1 MRLLVASSLPG
12 MADRV
17 AARLN
22 GSAAMHVE
30 KVVCSLSQT
39 YDFAEHHKPDC
50 VLLSA
55 ELADCPEFELLGS
68 MLKILKIGCIIVTG
82 APNADRRRR
91 VLMMTEGFE
100 RLPEEDLTEVALR
113 EALVSDCEMQL
124 LNCSTDR
131 HVSSGADYDKKRL
144 ILIGASTGGVD
155 ALLDVLSYFPK
166 DCPPTLIVQH
176 TGGRFARSLIRLLD
190 GCTAA
195 NVCAGVDGATIE
207 PGNVYLAPD
216 DGVHLQIQP
225 TRTPRILLST
235 ADLVFGHRPSIDA
248 LFDSAK
254 HIAKNVTAALL
265 TGMGRDGAHG
275 IAELRRAGAHT
286 IGQDEASCVVY
297 GMPRVA
303 AELGGIDEV
312 VPLVKMGP
320 TLLRSAEMRARV

>member
-1 MRLLVASSLPG
+1 MRLLVASSFPG
-12 MADRV
+12 MADRIV
-17 AARLN
+17 ARFN
-22 GSAAMHVE
+22 SSAVMHVE
-30 KVVCSLSQT
+30 KVVSDLSQT
-39 YDFAEHHKPDC
+39 YDFAEHNKPDC

-68 MLKILKIGCIIVTG
+68 MLKILKIGCIIVTIG
-82 APNADRRRR
+82 PNADGGRRG
-91 VLMMTEGFE
+91 LIMTEGFD

-113 EALVSDCEMQL
+113 KALVSGSEMPS
-124 LNCSTDR
+124 NRSADR
-131 HVSSGADYDKKRL
+131 YISSGADYDKKRL

-155 ALLDVLSYFPK
+155 ALLDVLGYFPN

-176 TGGRFARSLIRLLD
+176 TGGRFSRSLIRLLD

-207 PGNVYLAPD
+207 SGNVYLAPD

-248 LFDSAK
+248 LFNSAK

-312 VPLVKMGP
+312 VPLAKMGP
-320 TLLRSAEMRARV
+320 TLLRSAEVRARV